1 MPVLVPVALPPE
13 LALVRMAVPSINQA
27 VQLGRALALVV
38 LAPGRAQAKTV
49 EPSISPVARPAPV
62 QVPVV

>member
-1 MPVLVPVALPPE
+1 VALPRE

-27 VQLGRALALVV
+27 VQLERALAPAV
-38 LAPGRAQAKTV
+38 LALGRAQGKTA
-49 EPSISPVARPAPV
+49 EPSISPVAPPAPV